1 MTKLKWNIYVSE
13 QLDHAATIQMT
24 TDGNKCHSLVHM
36 CVASVVN
43 TQIQDAVNQM
53 DSLSLTSRS
62 AAE

>member
-13 QLDHAATIQMT
+13 QPDNAATIHT
-24 TDGNKCHSLVHM
+24 TMDDNKCHSLVHS
-36 CVASVVN
+36 CVADMVN

-53 DSLSLTSRS
+53 GSLSLTSKC